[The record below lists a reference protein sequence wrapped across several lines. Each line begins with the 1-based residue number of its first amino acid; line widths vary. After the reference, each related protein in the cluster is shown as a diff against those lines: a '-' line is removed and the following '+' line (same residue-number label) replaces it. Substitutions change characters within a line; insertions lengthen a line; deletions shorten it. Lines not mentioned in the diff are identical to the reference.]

1 MRVFYNC
8 VSLYTATF
16 RMIRHM
22 LACFSFALTISLL
35 HAYIYLPILPS
46 TCTSNMY
53 INANHKLVYHYL
65 TYSAILQS
73 ATWTVYGL
81 QYCTFL
87 STHLKP
93 ATRGRIRFKIIWFFL
108 FGLCLRHTLIL
119 WVSVNY
125 RGHLLTST
133 VVLQAIFSEND
144 WPFDSMPERWRYVAW
159 RVRVYDLGHISK
171 KSPAKRHSAW
181 PKFIKSFWNC
191 FLNTDKRRAK
201 YWKKKKKITHTHIHT
216 RMQNRTCQFD

>member
-1 MRVFYNC
+1 
-8 VSLYTATF
+8 
-16 RMIRHM
+16 
-22 LACFSFALTISLL
+22 
-35 HAYIYLPILPS
+35 
-46 TCTSNMY
+46 MY

-65 TYSAILQS
+65 TYFAILQS

-81 QYCTFL
+81 QYVRFL

-108 FGLCLRHTLIL
+108 FGLCFRHTLIL
-119 WVSVNY
+119 WVSVNDLNY

-201 YWKKKKKITHTHIHT
+201 YWKRKIKLHTHTYTLACKIKHVNLIKY
-216 RMQNRTCQFD
+216 FDINDFFFFLIDFK

>member
-1 MRVFYNC
+1 
-8 VSLYTATF
+8 
-16 RMIRHM
+16 MIRHM
-22 LACFSFALTISLL
+22 LACFKRFFCFDHFLTI
-35 HAYIYLPILPS
+35 HAYIYIYQYYQVHVPIICIL
-46 TCTSNMY
+46 TLTTSWYTIIWHTLQFCICHLNS
-53 INANHKLVYHYL
+53 IGL
-65 TYSAILQS
+65 AI
-73 ATWTVYGL
+73 
-81 QYCTFL
+81 CKFL

-119 WVSVNY
+119 WVSVNDLNY

-191 FLNTDKRRAK
+191 FLK
-201 YWKKKKKITHTHIHT
+201 YWQKKGKILKKKNKITHTHTHSHAKSNMSIWLNILT
-216 RMQNRTCQFD
+216 

>member
-1 MRVFYNC
+1 
-8 VSLYTATF
+8 
-16 RMIRHM
+16 
-22 LACFSFALTISLL
+22 
-35 HAYIYLPILPS
+35 
-46 TCTSNMY
+46 MY

-65 TYSAILQS
+65 TYFAILHAICNLNS
-73 ATWTVYGL
+73 IRLAI
-81 QYCTFL
+81 CPFL

-119 WVSVNY
+119 WVSVNDLNY

-133 VVLQAIFSEND
+133 VVLQAILSEND

-191 FLNTDKRRAK
+191 FFKYWQKRAK
-201 YWKKKKKITHTHIHT
+201 YWKRKIKLHTHIHT
-216 RMQNRTCQFD
+216 RMQNQTCQFD